1 MGNYPRW
8 VATIYYRSDKG
19 MLDVE
24 YVFEELEEL
33 QGLVERG
40 PDWNTIDKIEVRLA
54 RKTAPRLTIEGANHA

>member
-1 MGNYPRW
+1 MVECPRW

-19 MLDVE
+19 LVDVD
-24 YVFEELEEL
+24 YVIEELEDL

-54 RKTAPRLTIEGANHA
+54 RKTDPNLTIEGGDHA

>member
-19 MLDVE
+19 MIDVE

-54 RKTAPRLTIEGANHA
+54 RKTAHLTIEGNNHA